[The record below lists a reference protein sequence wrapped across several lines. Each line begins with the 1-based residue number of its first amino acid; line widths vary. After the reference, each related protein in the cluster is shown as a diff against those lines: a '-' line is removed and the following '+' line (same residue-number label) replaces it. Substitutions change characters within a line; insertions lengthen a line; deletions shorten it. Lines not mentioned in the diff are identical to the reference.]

1 MKKKL
6 LKGLSVLLSTV
17 CCASLFAGCSD
28 NVVSNPQTASVYVYR
43 AGFGSTWL
51 ENAAKR
57 FNEIYTD
64 EGYTVIIE
72 EETVG
77 DPLNNIS
84 VPRRNKTDLFFAPQS
99 VVNKN
104 IDASRSVLG
113 SNDEVLLEDL
123 SGLLNSKALNA
134 NKEEEGE
141 ETILGR
147 MNEDYFKPYLTYTG
161 NLTQWQGKYYA
172 FPWANSPCGLFVNV
186 KALEEATGSSELPN
200 TTDDLIG
207 VIESVYQKNQAGQ
220 TDIKPVVWAGKEA
233 RVYWSYMFYTLQA
246 QYSGVKTYNNFFD
259 FIPET
264 GTTVANGYD
273 VYDDPA
279 ILEAL
284 KVMEK
289 IVVDDYA
296 PANTTTA
303 DIMAAQAN
311 LYRGDAIFMVSGN
324 WLYNEMV
331 HDYGQYMD
339 DVVMMRMPVISSLG
353 TKLGIGNDDTLSAIV
368 AAIDADEKTDAQ
380 IASEFGVDETDVK
393 EIRTAR
399 GIYFNL
405 AMNFCAVIP
414 SYADGKEVAKLFLR
428 FLASQE
434 GMEIYRNGTNS
445 DLPFDYITEKP
456 ASEEPFFESIDAV
469 TQASN
474 SVMIDQDLLTSP
486 IRRVAGIQGFC
497 KEGGD
502 AYVWPKFASGS
513 LNAQDVYGEQLAW
526 AKENWG
532 FWLRTAGLTS

>member
-1 MKKKL
+1 
-6 LKGLSVLLSTV
+6 
-17 CCASLFAGCSD
+17 
-28 NVVSNPQTASVYVYR
+28 
-43 AGFGSTWL
+43 
-51 ENAAKR
+51 
-57 FNEIYTD
+57 
-64 EGYTVIIE
+64 
-72 EETVG
+72 
-77 DPLNNIS
+77 
-84 VPRRNKTDLFFAPQS
+84 
-99 VVNKN
+99 
-104 IDASRSVLG
+104 
-113 SNDEVLLEDL
+113 
-123 SGLLNSKALNA
+123 
-134 NKEEEGE
+134 
-141 ETILGR
+141 
-147 MNEDYFKPYLTYTG
+147 
-161 NLTQWQGKYYA
+161 
-172 FPWANSPCGLFVNV
+172 
-186 KALEEATGSSELPN
+186 
-200 TTDDLIG
+200 
-207 VIESVYQKNQAGQ
+207 
-220 TDIKPVVWAGKEA
+220 
-233 RVYWSYMFYTLQA
+233 MFYTLQA
-246 QYSGVKTYNNFFD
+246 QYSGVEAYSNFFD

-368 AAIDADEKTDAQ
+368 EAIDADEKTDAQ

-399 GIYFNL
+399 GIYYNL

-456 ASEEPFFESIDAV
+456 ASEESFFESIDAV

-513 LNAQDVYGEQLAW
+513 LNAQDAYEEQLAW